1 MTDVK
6 AKAKVESPVFPFNS
20 LSCTQTPFQF
30 PKTLKVGDLPE
41 YKSEIRIMG
50 ATAGPGRVLERASKD
65 GQLIEEN
72 SQISLLFEGQTFN
85 VSDTVLHF
93 PGMHRPP
100 ATENPPVG
108 EIHVYFR
115 NHKPAKRLQQVR
127 DDLCVVIPIK
137 IGTGKGVDYFAY
149 LNRDAG
155 LRSEYLPALLS
166 VLTDKTPVILY
177 KGKDLKNRGYG
188 LPNPDIQCLPE
199 SYAIQFIFL
208 QNPIFIRAKDVERLK
223 TANTFIEQEPPSD
236 PVNIVDLRRFCAIQS
251 SPGLRVGSSSASPND
266 LPDGVK
272 RMDSMKCRPLDPK
285 KDIRG
290 DKIIVNE
297 KARNVYLPDE
307 LYGKKRVDEEGGANM
322 PGAPTTS
329 DSSLQPGDF
338 EDLLALPIGIG
349 IGFFLTG
356 CVMWGLLGIVYRGGR
371 PSIAAAAAA
380 AAAAAGARISAR
392 RNSFNDPLARP
403 FDYRNIERQQGARRQ
418 QAATPENFDAL

>member
-1 MTDVK
+1 MTDVKAK

-65 GQLIEEN
+65 GQLVEEN

-85 VSDTVLHF
+85 ISDTVLHF

-188 LPNPDIQCLPE
+188 LPNPDTQCLPE

-223 TANTFIEQEPPSD
+223 TANKYIEQEPPSD

-290 DKIIVNE
+290 DKIVVNE

-322 PGAPTTS
+322 PGPTTS

-338 EDLLALPIGIG
+338 EDLLALPIGFAIG
-349 IGFFLTG
+349 LFLTG
-356 CVMWGLLGIVYRGGR
+356 CIMWGLLGIVYRGGY
-371 PSIAAAAAA
+371 AAAAV
-380 AAAAAGARISAR
+380 AGAGIAAR

-403 FDYRNIERQQGARRQ
+403 LDYRNILRQQEENARR
-418 QAATPENFDAL
+418 AAANNGSFDAL